1 MFESGFYD
9 DKDLADAGF
18 KSIGKNVLIAKN
30 CTIINPD
37 NISIGDNVRIDGYCT
52 LVAGTELTISIGS
65 YVHIGSY
72 SFLSGAKGIILEDF
86 SALSQCVK
94 IYTQSDDYT
103 GATLTNPTVPSKYKN
118 VNSGAVVIRE
128 HALLGSGCVVLPDT
142 EIGRGAAVGAL
153 SLVTLDLNEWFV
165 YFGNP
170 IRKLKP
176 RLKDLLKLEIK
187 FKEDL
192 KNEKQD

>member
-1 MFESGFYD
+1 MFESGFYED
-9 DKDLADAGF
+9 EDLAHAGF
-18 KSIGKNVLIAKN
+18 KFIGKNVLIAKN
-30 CTIINPD
+30 CTVINPH

-52 LVAGTELTISIGS
+52 LVAGPESLISIGS

-86 SALSQCVK
+86 SALSQNVK

-103 GATLTNPTVPSKYKN
+103 GKTLTNPTVPERYKDL
-118 VNSGAVVIRE
+118 NSGAVVIKE
-128 HALLGSGCVVLPDT
+128 HALLGSGCVVLPGV
-142 EIGRGAAVGAL
+142 EIGRGVAVGAL
-153 SLVTLDLNEWFV
+153 SLVTLNLKEWFV

-192 KNEKQD
+192 KNERED

>member
-1 MFESGFYD
+1 MFESGFYG
-9 DKDLADAGF
+9 DKDLAHAGF

-30 CTIINPD
+30 CTIINPH
-37 NISIGDNVRIDGYCT
+37 NISIGNNVRIDGYCT
-52 LVAGTELTISIGS
+52 LVAGAELMISIGS

-86 SALSQCVK
+86 SALSQSVK

-103 GATLTNPTVPSKYKN
+103 GETLTNPTVPAKYKN
-118 VNSGAVVIRE
+118 VNSGAVVIRK
-128 HALLGSGCVVLPDT
+128 HALLGSGCVVLPST
-142 EIGRGAAVGAL
+142 EIGKGAAVGAL

-176 RLKDLLKLEIK
+176 RLKNLLNLEIK
-187 FKEDL
+187 LRENL
-192 KNEKQD
+192 EYENQD